1 MRKIGK
7 KALAYILAV
16 TMCFSVVN
24 VPVYAQ
30 GSTVTE
36 VSTEAE
42 TTSEALTEEATVL
55 GNDVESTTEEVVAT
69 EETTTDGNDGN
80 TWNQVTTENVY
91 EGENYRVT
99 FTLTS
104 NWDAGYNANV
114 KLENTGDSTIQN
126 WKLGFDYNNFIT
138 NIWNA
143 EVSSNEGNEY
153 VIKNVGWNQDIAVG
167 SSIEFGLSGDHAFK
181 GFPENYELIGT
192 TTEVAEDDYTIQY
205 TVDGDWG
212 TGFYGSISITNNTD
226 EVIEDWILEFDFE
239 RTITNVWD
247 ADIVSAEDNH
257 YVLVNVEY
265 NSNIGAGEKVSFG
278 FSGTYG
284 EASDVPYNYKVMS
297 SKYDVNAEEEDEP
310 KVVADTKTDTDGDGV
325 PDYIEILFDMDV
337 DKKDTDGDGLTDFAE
352 VYETSTDPIY
362 ADSDGDGINDA
373 DDDTDGDGLSNAEE
387 IQLGTKAVIADSDA
401 DGLNDYDEV
410 KVYGSNPLV
419 YDTDGDIVSDGREVE
434 LGTNPLVKEDSFL
447 VKLTADG
454 KDTVKASVEIELDG
468 AQVETLSV
476 ERYED
481 EFLFPETMP
490 GYIGGVYDFTVDGTF
505 DEAVL
510 RFEFDKSLLNDSSF
524 DPVIYYFNE
533 TEQELEELSTTVE
546 GNVASAKTTHFSK
559 YILINRKVYQDS
571 FTWQDVWSST
581 GYTDVEVVLVI
592 DDSGSMDWNDANN
605 ERLIVAQN
613 LVNNLPDGSK
623 VGVVKFASVTS
634 ILTSSI
640 TDDKSMANK
649 YLSTNYFRS
658 YGNTYMYTAINSAFS
673 LFESDEDTTLK
684 MMIVLSDG
692 IAHDTSKHSSVIST
706 ANNNNVKIYTVGLGS
721 NSNYFTNYLKPLAQN
736 TGGAFYLASNANEL
750 GDIYNDIND
759 KIDIE
764 TDSDGDGITDY
775 YEENMVMFN
784 GIVLKLDKNNPD
796 TDNDNVPDGKEVA
809 ELKYEYN
816 ADKTK
821 VIVTGKVLSNPL
833 EKDTDYDGI
842 IDSKDVAPM
851 SNKFVGNMSGYY
863 DVDLAKYTM
872 DFREFFEENDF
883 YDAALSSAALIFANT
898 IYVGSE
904 FEYISG
910 GSGTKSNIVEMMKY
924 HGFENVENYK
934 LGDYYSDDD
943 ISEIGIGVH
952 EVTYNGVT
960 KQILAV
966 VVRGT
971 NGTIQEWSSNFDMGD
986 PDNWDSE
993 YHKGFYVT
1001 EERIRDYVLDYVDRN
1016 ISDTSNLVY
1025 WVTGHSRGAAIANIL
1040 AAKLIDDGKEV
1051 FGYTYATPNTTI
1063 SDTKTDA
1070 KYNSIFNITNTR
1082 DVVTYVPLPQWN
1094 FGRFG
1099 TTYSL
1104 DISGLGLESTWKCRT
1119 GQSDYN
1125 ALEESLLNLAL
1136 KRVASNCAGSWSE
1149 VFDYAGK
1156 QKITDDQYNMVSDRA
1171 KRYCMIEEWKGSTG
1185 KHKGYKLYPNLAF
1198 FFQFGAEMLAGS
1210 QEEKENVSE
1219 LLPEFWNSKYCGAL
1233 LLILGEIG
1241 IDTSVNLPSQMGE
1254 FLVGDG
1260 HAPATYYVLVNDS
1273 YLKNFD

>member
-510 RFEFDKSLLNDSSF
+510 RFEFDKSLL
-524 DPVIYYFNE
+524 
-533 TEQELEELSTTVE
+533 
-546 GNVASAKTTHFSK
+546 
-559 YILINRKVYQDS
+559 
-571 FTWQDVWSST
+571 
-581 GYTDVEVVLVI
+581 
-592 DDSGSMDWNDANN
+592 
-605 ERLIVAQN
+605 
-613 LVNNLPDGSK
+613 
-623 VGVVKFASVTS
+623 
-634 ILTSSI
+634 
-640 TDDKSMANK
+640 
-649 YLSTNYFRS
+649 
-658 YGNTYMYTAINSAFS
+658 
-673 LFESDEDTTLK
+673 
-684 MMIVLSDG
+684 MI
-692 IAHDTSKHSSVIST
+692 
-706 ANNNNVKIYTVGLGS
+706 
-721 NSNYFTNYLKPLAQN
+721 
-736 TGGAFYLASNANEL
+736 
-750 GDIYNDIND
+750 
-759 KIDIE
+759 
-764 TDSDGDGITDY
+764 
-775 YEENMVMFN
+775 
-784 GIVLKLDKNNPD
+784 
-796 TDNDNVPDGKEVA
+796 
-809 ELKYEYN
+809 
-816 ADKTK
+816 
-821 VIVTGKVLSNPL
+821 
-833 EKDTDYDGI
+833 
-842 IDSKDVAPM
+842 
-851 SNKFVGNMSGYY
+851 
-863 DVDLAKYTM
+863 
-872 DFREFFEENDF
+872 
-883 YDAALSSAALIFANT
+883 
-898 IYVGSE
+898 
-904 FEYISG
+904 
-910 GSGTKSNIVEMMKY
+910 
-924 HGFENVENYK
+924 
-934 LGDYYSDDD
+934 
-943 ISEIGIGVH
+943 
-952 EVTYNGVT
+952 
-960 KQILAV
+960 
-966 VVRGT
+966 
-971 NGTIQEWSSNFDMGD
+971 
-986 PDNWDSE
+986 
-993 YHKGFYVT
+993 
-1001 EERIRDYVLDYVDRN
+1001 
-1016 ISDTSNLVY
+1016 
-1025 WVTGHSRGAAIANIL
+1025 
-1040 AAKLIDDGKEV
+1040 
-1051 FGYTYATPNTTI
+1051 
-1063 SDTKTDA
+1063 
-1070 KYNSIFNITNTR
+1070 
-1082 DVVTYVPLPQWN
+1082 
-1094 FGRFG
+1094 
-1099 TTYSL
+1099 
-1104 DISGLGLESTWKCRT
+1104 
-1119 GQSDYN
+1119 
-1125 ALEESLLNLAL
+1125 
-1136 KRVASNCAGSWSE
+1136 
-1149 VFDYAGK
+1149 
-1156 QKITDDQYNMVSDRA
+1156 
-1171 KRYCMIEEWKGSTG
+1171 
-1185 KHKGYKLYPNLAF
+1185 
-1198 FFQFGAEMLAGS
+1198 
-1210 QEEKENVSE
+1210 
-1219 LLPEFWNSKYCGAL
+1219 AL
-1233 LLILGEIG
+1233 LIR
-1241 IDTSVNLPSQMGE
+1241 
-1254 FLVGDG
+1254 
-1260 HAPATYYVLVNDS
+1260 
-1273 YLKNFD
+1273 